1 MVFKKIIFQN
11 RYVAQR
17 WANSVLMTEYE
28 YEYYSSSKKWPNT
41 NTNIIRLSKTDRI
54 RIRILFGLPKMTE
67 YEYEYYSAPQKR
79 PNTNTN
85 IIRLSKNDRIRI
97 RILMDSLKT
106 QIIFIFVL
114 AQQCNIRGAFIHFSF
129 WALKPVKA
137 HYCAQRQNIKEYK
150 RTIYFQKVQTGCIF
164 LWSPPKKFQVL
175 WSGW

>member
-1 MVFKKIIFQN
+1 MFWW
-11 RYVAQR
+11 R
-17 WANSVLMTEYE
+17 
-28 YEYYSSSKKWPNT
+28 NT
-41 NTNIIRLSKTDRI
+41 NTNIIRFPKNDQI
-54 RIRILFGLPKMTE
+54 RIRILFGFSKMTE
-67 YEYEYYSAPQKR
+67 YEYYSVFQKW
-79 PNTNTN
+79 PNTN
-85 IIRLSKNDRIRI
+85 IIQLSKNDRIRI
-97 RILMDSLKT
+97 RMLMDSLKT

-129 WALKPVKA
+129 WA

>member
-1 MVFKKIIFQN
+1 
-11 RYVAQR
+11 
-17 WANSVLMTEYE
+17 MTEYE

-129 WALKPVKA
+129 WA

-150 RTIYFQKVQTGCIF
+150 RTIYFQKVQKGCIF
-164 LWSPPKKFQVL
+164 YGPHPKSSKCCGVDDKILTKSESQC
-175 WSGW
+175 